1 MRDLMNL
8 VFWEIVILIAVLG
21 YFLLSFL
28 FGTIG
33 NIAMKLFKIF
43 KNNIRDEKEKVEN
56 E

>member
-8 VFWEIVILIAVLG
+8 VFQEIVILNAVLG